1 MLRIARMGLSLI
13 LALAALGCVVVALE
27 TPKRDGADR
36 AEQLAKLKLF
46 EKAAQYAQAYHQRT
60 GKFPS
65 EEKIAADLGAAAVD
79 RPRIGVDGDQEG
91 GAWRVGCKQEDGF
104 HPAPNDSFGLS
115 AWNGDWF
122 DCFAVPSTKN
132 NLQTANR
139 DPRSDVL
146 AFGAFGLLLALSA
159 WAFWPVRDSRE
170 QVS

>member
-1 MLRIARMGLSLI
+1 MGLSLI
-13 LALAALGCVVVALE
+13 LALAALGCTVVALE

-36 AEQLAKLKLF
+36 AAQLAKLSLF

-79 RPRIGVDGDQEG
+79 RPSIGVDGAQED
-91 GAWRVGCKQEDGF
+91 GAWRVGCKQEDDF
-104 HPAPNDSFGLS
+104 HPAPNDSFVLS

-122 DCFAVPSTKN
+122 DCFAVPSAKN
-132 NLQTANR
+132 NLQTANN
-139 DPRSDVL
+139 PRSGVL
-146 AFGAFGLLLALSA
+146 AFGAFGFLFAFSA
-159 WAFWPVRDSRE
+159 WAFWPVRNSRE